1 VVIPFETPPVTA
13 QWGRTITYE
22 DYNKMLQGYRPDS
35 MDDKWFVKTNK
46 PEDAQGDIVVHA
58 YWGWS
63 SHEMIALTVTAGDPS
78 KTDAKEWA
86 TITQIAWRKVWPGS
100 EEEMSEAKAKRNGV
114 GFCNHLLK
122 CSLEEE
128 DEEEDEE
135 DDDEDDKKEDNHDDK
150 DERKTD

>member
-1 VVIPFETPPVTA
+1 
-13 QWGRTITYE
+13 
-22 DYNKMLQGYRPDS
+22 MLQGYRPDS
-35 MDDKWFVKTNK
+35 MEDKWFVKTDK
-46 PEDAQGDIVVHA
+46 PEDAQDTIVVHA

-128 DEEEDEE
+128 DEEEDEDEDEDEE
-135 DDDEDDKKEDNHDDK
+135 DDEKKDGEDKKDNDKDDKKEDNHDTKDK
-150 DERKTD
+150 PKTN

>member
-1 VVIPFETPPVTA
+1 
-13 QWGRTITYE
+13 
-22 DYNKMLQGYRPDS
+22 
-35 MDDKWFVKTNK
+35 
-46 PEDAQGDIVVHA
+46 
-58 YWGWS
+58 
-63 SHEMIALTVTAGDPS
+63 MIALTVAAGDPN

-128 DEEEDEE
+128 DEQDDDDDD
-135 DDDEDDKKEDNHDDK
+135 DDDEDEKEDKNDDK
-150 DERKTD
+150 DERKTN

>member
-1 VVIPFETPPVTA
+1 
-13 QWGRTITYE
+13 
-22 DYNKMLQGYRPDS
+22 MLQGYRPDS
-35 MDDKWFVKTNK
+35 MEDKWFVKTDK
-46 PEDAQGDIVVHA
+46 PEDAQGTIVVHA

-78 KTDAKEWA
+78 KTDDKEWA

-128 DEEEDEE
+128 EDEDEEEDEE
-135 DDDEDDKKEDNHDDK
+135 EDDEEEDEEEDKKDNDKDDEKQDEHDTK
-150 DERKTD
+150 DERKTN